1 MFSYFIIGKSLYQSE
16 LEAEEY
22 KKTLDTTTTDLFFRS
37 NKLNDLNIR
46 LDNELQLSESNKLSF
61 GMALNSN
68 NIKTTLS
75 KELAFKNDSTDRSQI
90 KSIYVQDELTLLK
103 NLVANI
109 GYRGSYYDRTN
120 NYFHEPRMDLI
131 YSPTNYFSLSR
142 LWSAQSNDQ
151 EVE

>member
-1 MFSYFIIGKSLYQSE
+1 M
-16 LEAEEY
+16 EAEEY